1 MLVKVHEIGKARTI
15 ISITGFIGTNKNIH
29 AMREAQTPRRI
40 INMGLKVSPVAWIAA
55 EKTSVNMKTV

>member
-15 ISITGFIGTNKNIH
+15 ISIAGLIGTNKNIH

-40 INMGLKVSPVAWIAA
+40 INMGLKVSPVAWMAA